1 MGEISS
7 KTLEPSA
14 AQWIRISHLRCF
26 YFRFFRLFRIRSRKA
41 SKMVDFVRNKKEAS
55 PHLAKLKIDRIL
67 RGKGV
72 LNALSLITIGVI
84 NKKGLVT

>member
-1 MGEISS
+1 
-7 KTLEPSA
+7 
-14 AQWIRISHLRCF
+14 
-26 YFRFFRLFRIRSRKA
+26 
-41 SKMVDFVRNKKEAS
+41 MVDFVRNKKEAS